1 MKIIKRD
8 GRVQDYSWNKV
19 EAVVYKAFNSIKQE
33 VPDKFLDQLKQAVE
47 SSFKS
52 RESFTVEEM
61 QDLIQKELIKRN
73 KYEVVESFILYRNK
87 RNEIR
92 EQKSDL
98 IKQIQS
104 KLAGTHI
111 ENQNANVDEASFGG
125 RIGEAGRVVCKNEAL
140 KMMSRRARRN
150 HENNE
155 IYIHDLDS
163 YVSGMHN
170 CLTAPIDD
178 LLANGFT
185 TRQTDVRPASS
196 VNTAMQLIAVIFQIQ
211 SLQQFGGVSA
221 SHIDHSMVPY
231 VRKSF
236 RKHYINAWI
245 KEQSDFYNID
255 ILALTH
261 NELNKWVTNKIT
273 EFYLE
278 TRLDDSDFTFASKK
292 LNRNLRQRSLF
303 STKKETYQ
311 AVEGLYHNLNTL
323 QSRSGNQLP
332 FSSINF
338 GTCTELEG
346 RMVTKALLEVS
357 IEGLG
362 KNGITSIFPCTIFQY
377 MKGVNDK
384 PGTPNYD
391 LYKLALRST
400 AQRLYPNYCNVD
412 WSVNAGYD
420 PNDPRTYMSTMGCR
434 TYNGADINAEPGVN
448 PQIKDGR
455 GNLAPV
461 TIILPTIAMLA
472 KEKAEKSGDNII
484 DTFIKL
490 LDTKIYEAK
499 DMLLER
505 FNHMCSQSAAAAKFM
520 YENKTMLGYKPEEGI
535 ISALKHGTLVI
546 GQLGLAEALQIL
558 VNCDHTDPKGL
569 ELAETIEQ
577 RFMIRCKQFKEAYK
591 LNFGVYYTPAEN
603 LCYTAMT
610 KFKAKYGTIPNVSDR
625 SYFTNSM
632 HVPVWHKLDPFEKI
646 DIESKLTGYSS
657 GGCITYVE
665 LPASTLNN
673 LEALETII
681 NYAMDKDIP
690 YAAVNIPIDRC
701 VCGYTSEMNDTCPK
715 CGSSEILKL
724 RRVTGYLSSD
734 YRHFNKGKQDEV
746 EDRQKHITN

>member
-8 GRVQDYSWNKV
+8 GRIQEYSWSKV

-47 SSFKS
+47 SSIKS
-52 RESFTVEEM
+52 RDSFTVEEM

-140 KMMSRRARRN
+140 KMMSRKARRN

-196 VNTAMQLIAVIFQIQ
+196 INTAMQLVAVIFQIQ

-221 SHIDHSMVPY
+221 SHIDHTMVPY

-255 ILALTH
+255 ILGLTH
-261 NELNKWVTNKIT
+261 SELNKWVTNKIT
-273 EFYLE
+273 DFYIETKLE
-278 TRLDDSDFTFASKK
+278 DSDFTFASNK
-292 LNRNLRQRSLF
+292 LNRALRQRSLF

-362 KNGITSIFPCTIFQY
+362 RNGITSIFPCTIFQY

-391 LYKLALRST
+391 LYQLALRST

-472 KEKAEKSGDNII
+472 KEKAEKSGDDIVN
-484 DTFIKL
+484 TFIKL

-558 VNCDHTDPKGL
+558 VNCDHTDSKGL

-577 RFMIRCKQFKEAYK
+577 LFMSRCKQFKNAYK

-610 KFKAKYGTIPNVSDR
+610 KFKTKYGIIPNVSDR

-665 LPASTLNN
+665 LPASTINN

-701 VCGYTSEMNDTCPK
+701 VCGYTSEMNDKCPK

>member
-1 MKIIKRD
+1 MKIVKRD
-8 GRVQDYSWNKV
+8 GRVQEYSWHKV
-19 EAVVYKAFNSIKQE
+19 EAVVNKAFNSIKQS
-33 VPDKFLDQLKQAVE
+33 VPDKFLDQLKQSIE

-52 RESFTVEEM
+52 RDSYTVEEM

-73 KYEVVESFILYRNK
+73 KYDVVESFILYRNK

-140 KMMSRRARRN
+140 KMMSKKSRKN

-163 YVSGMHN
+163 YASGMHN

-196 VNTAMQLIAVIFQIQ
+196 VNTAMQLVAVIFQIQ

-245 KEQSDFYNID
+245 KENKDFYDID
-255 ILALTH
+255 ILGMTH
-261 NELNKWVTNKIT
+261 DELNKWVTNKIT
-273 EFYLE
+273 EFYIETKLE
-278 TRLDDSDFTFASKK
+278 DSDFKFASKK
-292 LNRNLRQRSLF
+292 LNRALRQRSLF

-362 KNGITSIFPCTIFQY
+362 RNGITSIFPCTIFQY

-420 PNDPRTYMSTMGCR
+420 KNDPRTYMSTMGKR
-434 TYNGADINAEPGVN
+434 NTTAHIKSFEPSLLGVA
-448 PQIKDGR
+448 I
-455 GNLAPV
+455 
-461 TIILPTIAMLA
+461 
-472 KEKAEKSGDNII
+472 
-484 DTFIKL
+484 
-490 LDTKIYEAK
+490 
-499 DMLLER
+499 
-505 FNHMCSQSAAAAKFM
+505 
-520 YENKTMLGYKPEEGI
+520 
-535 ISALKHGTLVI
+535 
-546 GQLGLAEALQIL
+546 
-558 VNCDHTDPKGL
+558 
-569 ELAETIEQ
+569 
-577 RFMIRCKQFKEAYK
+577 
-591 LNFGVYYTPAEN
+591 
-603 LCYTAMT
+603 
-610 KFKAKYGTIPNVSDR
+610 
-625 SYFTNSM
+625 
-632 HVPVWHKLDPFEKI
+632 
-646 DIESKLTGYSS
+646 
-657 GGCITYVE
+657 
-665 LPASTLNN
+665 
-673 LEALETII
+673 
-681 NYAMDKDIP
+681 
-690 YAAVNIPIDRC
+690 
-701 VCGYTSEMNDTCPK
+701 
-715 CGSSEILKL
+715 
-724 RRVTGYLSSD
+724 
-734 YRHFNKGKQDEV
+734 
-746 EDRQKHITN
+746 